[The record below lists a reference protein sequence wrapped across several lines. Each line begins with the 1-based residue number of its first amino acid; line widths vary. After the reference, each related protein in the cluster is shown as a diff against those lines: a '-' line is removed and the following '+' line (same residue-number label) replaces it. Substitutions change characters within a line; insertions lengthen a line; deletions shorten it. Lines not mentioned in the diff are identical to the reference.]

1 MGPNPSHK
9 NTLPPFTCSPST
21 KEGQSPEPMETGKS
35 CTKVVLRSSEPKL
48 SKQLGRRSLPNG
60 QRDQRQSFPNGS
72 ESAQAKKKETQRHLK
87 AKKKLKMPPRKN
99 MMKRRKRK
107 RRRKKNKL
115 LLQSISRLKSKPL
128 TSYIPKTS
136 HCFYTNEW
144 LLCSTR
150 YNLFCI
156 EL

>member
-1 MGPNPSHK
+1 MG
-9 NTLPPFTCSPST
+9 T
-21 KEGQSPEPMETGKS
+21 PEPTETGKS
-35 CTKVVLRSSEPKL
+35 CTKVVPRSSEPKL

-87 AKKKLKMPPRKN
+87 AKKKLKL
-99 MMKRRKRK
+99 KRRQRK

>member
-1 MGPNPSHK
+1 MGVWTPNPSHK
-9 NTLPPFTCSPST
+9 NILPPFTCSPST
-21 KEGQSPEPMETGKS
+21 KEGQTPEPTETGKS
-35 CTKVVLRSSEPKL
+35 CTKVVPRSSEPKH

-72 ESAQAKKKETQRHLK
+72 EFAQAKKKETQRHL
-87 AKKKLKMPPRKN
+87 
-99 MMKRRKRK
+99 RRKKK

-136 HCFYTNEW
+136 HCFYTNKW

>member
-1 MGPNPSHK
+1 
-9 NTLPPFTCSPST
+9 
-21 KEGQSPEPMETGKS
+21 METGKS
-35 CTKVVLRSSEPKL
+35 CTKVVPRSSEPKL

-87 AKKKLKMPPRKN
+87 AKKKLKLKMPPRKN
-99 MMKRRKRK
+99 MMKRK

-136 HCFYTNEW
+136 HCFYTNGW
-144 LLCSTR
+144 LLWSTR